1 VQVILD
7 PRAVLLDVDGC
18 LLLSDRPG
26 GVGGYL
32 LPGAAALVER
42 LRETGR
48 RYLLFTNASS
58 RTPGDYAATW
68 RDLGLPVSEAQV
80 VTPAVVAAGY
90 LADRGLPVLAFGGS
104 GVEEPLRTC
113 GVELLEL
120 QDHPRAGAV
129 LVGSDREFGQ
139 QKLEA
144 ACRAVAGG
152 AELLVTSDS
161 RWFAGRDSPQ
171 VGIAGAIAAGISYVT
186 GVEARV
192 MGKPSPL
199 AMDEVFKRLAVP
211 AADLLVV
218 GDDPALE
225 VAMGK
230 LAGCATALVLTGM
243 TDREAADRLPPE
255 LTPDL
260 VAEGVW
266 ELADLLAV
274 PLL

>member
-1 VQVILD
+1 
-7 PRAVLLDVDGC
+7 
-18 LLLSDRPG
+18 
-26 GVGGYL
+26 
-32 LPGAAALVER
+32 
-42 LRETGR
+42 
-48 RYLLFTNASS
+48 
-58 RTPGDYAATW
+58 
-68 RDLGLPVSEAQV
+68 
-80 VTPAVVAAGY
+80 
-90 LADRGLPVLAFGGS
+90 PVLAFGGT
-104 GVEEPLRTC
+104 GVEEPLRAN

-139 QKLEA
+139 AKLEA

-161 RWFAGRDSPQ
+161 RWFAGRDGPQ
-171 VGIAGAIAAGISYVT
+171 VGTAGAIAAGISYVT

-199 AMDEVFKRLAVP
+199 AMIEVFKRLAVP
-211 AADLLVV
+211 APELLVV

-230 LAGCATALVLTGM
+230 RAGCATALVLTGV
-243 TDREAADRLPPE
+243 TDRDAADRLPPE

-274 PLL
+274 PLT